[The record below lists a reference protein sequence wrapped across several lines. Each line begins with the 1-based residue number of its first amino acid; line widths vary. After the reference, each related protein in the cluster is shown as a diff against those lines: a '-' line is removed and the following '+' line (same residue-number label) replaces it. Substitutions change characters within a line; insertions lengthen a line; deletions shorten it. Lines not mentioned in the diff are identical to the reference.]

1 MSIWQCKSVTLL
13 ILVGSTTSLA
23 EMPIEGVPNGAAEL
37 GRANYTNC
45 AACHGAEGQGG
56 FAPALVANANLKNT
70 EYVVAHILKGSPVM
84 PAFKN
89 QLSSDEIAAL
99 INHVRYSWGN
109 RVEKISAADVVE
121 VEKRL
126 EENSLSPSTQGSI
139 SK

>member
-1 MSIWQCKSVTLL
+1 MINCRRESVLL
-13 ILVGSTTSLA
+13 ILIGSTAAFA
-23 EMPIEGVPNGAAEL
+23 EMPIEGVPKTPAEL

-70 EYVVAHILKGSPVM
+70 EYVIAHILKGSPVM

-99 INHVRYSWGN
+99 VNHVRNSWGN
-109 RVEKISAADVVE
+109 RAEKISGDDVVE
-121 VEKRL
+121 IEKKL
-126 EENSLSPSTQGSI
+126 SL
-139 SK
+139 